1 MHIITAMFVRQLV
14 NTFSKTIFN
23 ANTVSKKPAKPNSET
38 FLVFWGTL
46 TGWLHPFT
54 GIVYHFTSLYSP
66 IYSVLRAQKQGL
78 SRKPKSVES
87 KTEFFKN
94 SVFQIERLFFKTVNS
109 VYREKKMFLF
119 GPKTVFFENT
129 LSRKTE
135 LFDKLCL
142 WSEKQRFSINP
153 VFEKEIFFDKLGQ
166 KNSVFRSIKK
176 KE

>member
-1 MHIITAMFVRQLV
+1 
-14 NTFSKTIFN
+14 
-23 ANTVSKKPAKPNSET
+23 
-38 FLVFWGTL
+38 
-46 TGWLHPFT
+46 
-54 GIVYHFTSLYSP
+54 
-66 IYSVLRAQKQGL
+66 
-78 SRKPKSVES
+78 
-87 KTEFFKN
+87 
-94 SVFQIERLFFKTVNS
+94 
-109 VYREKKMFLF
+109 MFLF

-176 KE
+176 RNRKKKRKHRKDRQTFFVKPNFQFVLN